1 MERLTGGRGDV
12 FGHHHF
18 VAQEQRSGRDEILVR
33 GLHWAR
39 WASRLACYI
48 GEIPPGRS
56 TDAFQ

>member
-33 GLHWAR
+33 GLHWRYGLHDSHGAPVR
-39 WASRLACYI
+39 SNQ
-48 GEIPPGRS
+48 GRS